1 MACQSG
7 LAVKAW
13 KADPLVLTKVSTAL
27 GSGKKRDF
35 PAYHLKCSKPGDP
48 DVALGQVGRKPGT
61 KLAKLHQ
68 EGTKDERGSPQQASK
83 YRAAAPQAGASHF
96 PTNELIS
103 CLHTP
108 STDPV
113 DRITPPLP
121 GCQGRRGTEKS
132 RDPAGAFRLPP
143 HGESQFLVH
152 RRRPR
157 GIISSE
163 RIVYIQKH

>member
-1 MACQSG
+1 M
-7 LAVKAW
+7 KAW

-83 YRAAAPQAGASHF
+83 YRAAAPRQEQAIFLPMSSF
-96 PTNELIS
+96 PACTL
-103 CLHTP
+103 
-108 STDPV
+108 
-113 DRITPPLP
+113 PPLTLWIESLHHFRVAK
-121 GCQGRRGTEKS
+121 GGEEQKNLGTPLGPFVFHHMEK
-132 RDPAGAFRLPP
+132 A
-143 HGESQFLVH
+143 
-152 RRRPR
+152 
-157 GIISSE
+157 SS
-163 RIVYIQKH
+163 